1 MTTDDSGKMLFVL
14 IIACVTMCL
23 LGSFVVSLNII
34 QFIYLV
40 VLYTYIY
47 VCYRVQKNEKD

>member
-23 LGSFVVSLNII
+23 LGSFVVSLNIV

-47 VCYRVQKNEKD
+47 VCYKVQKNEKD